1 MSRLL
6 LITNRYPVD
15 DDDPASPFV
24 PHFARAVAGQGVVVD
39 VLTPSYREA
48 SRGRETSF
56 DEQNS
61 NVRIH
66 RFVSGTTVPIGSWN
80 YLDPRSWLRL
90 RQFLINERE
99 AGEQLCRENKY
110 DHILALWALPSG
122 AQALALSRRFGIG
135 YSVWCLG
142 SDIYIWAKRPFFGRK
157 IARILRGASH
167 VFGDGED
174 ICRRVHAWLGIKA
187 AFLPSCRPMNWDDGG
202 FERREIGPVENP
214 RFLCLG
220 RVHAAKGVM
229 ELLAAFDDVR
239 RVLPGATLDYVGD
252 GPLLGT
258 LRAKIMALG
267 LSGNV
272 TVHGALHGREVARF
286 LHRADRV
293 VIPSRSD
300 SIPLVFT
307 EAVQAGRPVIGT
319 EVGDLG
325 EFIRRYRVG
334 HVTHSLSPGDLAFT
348 MIRSAR
354 EPIFDP
360 EGRAQIMA
368 LFDPAR
374 AATRFCGKILANR
387 PSLTAKSPVK
397 GPTDSPKLEYITAGS
412 AIGESPSGKAPG
424 C

>member
-24 PHFARAVAGQGVVVD
+24 PHFARALAGQGVVVD
-39 VLTPSYREA
+39 VLTPSYRPELP
-48 SRGRETSF
+48 GRESSA
-56 DEQNS
+56 DEHNPS
-61 NVRIH
+61 VRIH
-66 RFVSGTTVPIGSWN
+66 RFASGATVPIGSWN

-90 RQFLINERE
+90 RQFLINART
-99 AGEQLCRENKY
+99 AGETLCREYKY

-122 AQALALSRRFGIG
+122 ALAQSLARRVGID

-142 SDIYIWAKRPFFGRK
+142 SDIYTWAKRPFFDRK

-174 ICRRVHAWLGIKA
+174 ICRRVQAWLGIEA
-187 AFLPSCRPMNWDDGG
+187 TFLPSCRPMNTSSGVL
-202 FERREIGPVENP
+202 ERQEVGPVENP

-239 RVLPGATLDYVGD
+239 RVLPWATLDYVGD
-252 GPLLGT
+252 GPLLES
-258 LRAKIMALG
+258 LRARITALG
-267 LSGNV
+267 LDGNV
-272 TVHGALHGREVARF
+272 TAHGALPGREVARF

-307 EAVQAGRPVIGT
+307 EAVQAVRPVIGT

-334 HVTHSLSPGDLAFT
+334 HVTPSLAPGDLALT
-348 MIRSAR
+348 MIRAAR
-354 EPIFDP
+354 EPIFDQ
-360 EGRAQIMA
+360 EGRRAVMT
-368 LFDPAR
+368 LFDPGR
-374 AATRFCGKILANR
+374 AAAQFCRQVLANR
-387 PSLTAKSPVK
+387 PSLPAESPVK